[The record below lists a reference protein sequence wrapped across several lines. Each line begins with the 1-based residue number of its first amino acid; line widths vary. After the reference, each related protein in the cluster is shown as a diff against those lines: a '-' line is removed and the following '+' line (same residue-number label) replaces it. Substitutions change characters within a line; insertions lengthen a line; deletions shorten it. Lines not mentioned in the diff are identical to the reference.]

1 MSKKEYWVWNTT
13 KIDFDELPKDDIP
26 GQFYSKADY
35 IFHYLPL
42 PDNLVHEWRNG
53 EYSSEYNE
61 ALRYAEELGLIRW
74 LINKS
79 QLIELIKDVGLYHT
93 VRELLK
99 NEEYDKATALVG
111 LYEDTVT
118 SPLSDVDQEA
128 LLLDLVDH
136 VETCDDF
143 D

>member
-1 MSKKEYWVWNTT
+1 MFKKEYWVWNTT
-13 KIDFDELPKDDIP
+13 KIDFDELPKHDIP
-26 GQFYSKADY
+26 GQFLSKADY

-42 PDNLVHEWRNG
+42 PNNSVYEWRNG

-79 QLIELIKDVGLYHT
+79 QLIEMIKDVGLYHT

-99 NEEYDKATALVG
+99 NEEYDKANALVE
-111 LYEDTVT
+111 LYEDVVT
-118 SPLSDVDQEA
+118 SPLSDDDQEA
-128 LLLDLVDH
+128 LLLDLVDR
-136 VETCDDF
+136 VKTEGDF

>member
-1 MSKKEYWVWNTT
+1 MFKKEYWVWNTT
-13 KIDFDELPKDDIP
+13 KIDFDKLPKDDIR
-26 GQFYSKADY
+26 GEFYSKTDCV
-35 IFHYLPL
+35 FRYLPL
-42 PDNLVHEWRNG
+42 PDDSVHEWRNG

-79 QLIELIKDVGLYHT
+79 QLIEMIKDVGLYHT

-99 NEEYDKATALVG
+99 NEEYDKANALVK
-111 LYEDTVT
+111 LYEDAVT

-128 LLLDLVDH
+128 LLLGLVDR
-136 VETCDDF
+136 VETSVDF